1 MSESLEL
8 LIIDCPIHGRV
19 GPLGTVVLC
28 GRCAADN
35 KRLRDELLVA
45 LKSCV
50 DVLIVSARGE
60 RDRAL
65 AAIAKAEGKDPT

>member
-1 MSESLEL
+1 MFGESPNVYPIFNKSAWAIDGATVCMHPNDANLIAAAPDL
-8 LIIDCPIHGRV
+8 L
-19 GPLGTVVLC
+19 
-28 GRCAADN
+28 A
-35 KRLRDELLVA
+35 A

-50 DVLIVSARGE
+50 DALIVSARGE